1 MGISISH
8 GNVSCS
14 ATSIGNLGTHLAS
27 SLGAS
32 DWGQISTL
40 FDGNYDHI
48 TRIAPTQAKRTAA
61 VLRRAASDGRMPG
74 DFAGLARQIAE
85 SADRAAKAGQT
96 WTWG

>member
-14 ATSIGNLGTHLAS
+14 ATSISNLGTHLAG
-27 SLGAS
+27 SLGSS
-32 DWGQISTL
+32 DWQKISSL

-61 VLRRAASDGRMPG
+61 VLRRAADGRMPA
-74 DFAGLARQIAE
+74 DWAGIARQIAD